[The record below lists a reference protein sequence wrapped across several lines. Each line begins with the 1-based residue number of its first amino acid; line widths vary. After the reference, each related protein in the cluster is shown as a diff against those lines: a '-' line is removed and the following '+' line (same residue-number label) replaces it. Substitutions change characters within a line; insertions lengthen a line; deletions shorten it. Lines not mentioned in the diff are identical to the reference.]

1 MKTQIALINPNG
13 WAVIGYLSSHTG
25 LFPHPMPEVDCP
37 IVDTRP
43 VDPDR
48 VRKIVHSHSA
58 GPEGIKDVDALIEEL
73 LDASAEC
80 GCVLPE
86 QSCRVCQLAVRK
98 AYGDAIPFQLEV
110 HHDPAI
116 AD

>member
-1 MKTQIALINPNG
+1 MAAQG
-13 WAVIGYLSSHTG
+13 RLSG
-25 LFPHPMPEVDCP
+25 AFRLWPGCAGA
-37 IVDTRP
+37 
-43 VDPDR
+43 DR

-73 LDASAEC
+73 LDAGAEC
-80 GCVLPE
+80 GCVVPE